1 MPEADVIP
9 EKTFKAGEVLFREG
23 EPGNEM
29 YLIRTGRIEISAFA
43 AGTKKTLAV
52 LKEGDFI
59 GEMAIIDEKPRSAT
73 ATALEDAICLTLDR
87 EAFKTQL
94 KENPMIEYLVSM
106 LIKRLR
112 ETNKQ
117 IEILL
122 QKDDLCRLV
131 ASLLSMAKDKGV
143 KRPEGVVIDAEVTN
157 RDLSHTVGTTEP
169 MVEGMM
175 KDLTDMGL
183 ISVNEH
189 LVTVR
194 SLPELEEYWQFITL
208 KEKFRKKE

>member
-1 MPEADVIP
+1 MPEVETIP

-29 YLIRTGRIEISAFA
+29 YLIRSGRIEISAFA

-73 ATALEDAICLTLDR
+73 ALEDTTCLTLDR
-87 EAFKTQL
+87 EAFKSQL

-131 ASLLSMAKDKGV
+131 ASLLTMAKDKGV
-143 KRPEGVVIDAEVTN
+143 KRPDGVVIDAEVTN

-169 MVEGMM
+169 MVETMM
-175 KDLTDMGL
+175 KDLIGMGL

-194 SLPELEEYWQFITL
+194 SFPELEEYWQFITL
-208 KEKFRKKE
+208 KEKFKKRD

>member
-1 MPEADVIP
+1 MDVIP
-9 EKTFKAGEVLFREG
+9 EQSLKAGEVLFREG
-23 EPGNEM
+23 DPGNEM
-29 YLIRTGRIEISAFA
+29 YLIRSGRIEISAFA
-43 AGTKKTLAV
+43 AGVKKTLAV

-59 GEMAIIDEKPRSAT
+59 GEMAFIDGSPRSAT
-73 ATALEDAICLTLDR
+73 ATALDDVVCLTLDR
-87 EAFKTQL
+87 EAFKAQV
-94 KENPMIEYLVSM
+94 KENPMVEYLVSM

-117 IEILL
+117 VEILL

-131 ASLLSMAKDKGV
+131 ATLLSMARDKGV
-143 KRPEGVVIDAEVTN
+143 KRPEGVVIDAVVTN
-157 RDLSHTVGTTEP
+157 HDLAYTVGTTEP
-169 MVEGMM
+169 KVEAMM
-175 KDLTDMGL
+175 KDLIETGL

-208 KEKFRKKE
+208 KEKFKKKE